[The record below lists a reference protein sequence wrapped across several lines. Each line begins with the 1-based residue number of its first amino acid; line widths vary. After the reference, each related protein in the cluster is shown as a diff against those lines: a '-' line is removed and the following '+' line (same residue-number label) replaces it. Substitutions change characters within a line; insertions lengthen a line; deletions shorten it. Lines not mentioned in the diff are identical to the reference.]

1 MADFSSSNW
10 KHRLNQLLFHPEN
23 PSGKAVELV
32 LLFSI
37 LASIIEILLDS
48 VPSLHR
54 VYRGLFEAGELVFT
68 LFFTLE
74 YVLRLMA
81 ADRPLAYAR
90 SFFGVIDLIA
100 LLPSYLGLLAIGI
113 PSLMILRALRFL
125 RIFRILKLLRY
136 SEEARELILSL
147 KASMSRIFVFLFF
160 VLILALVVGSL
171 MYFLEAP
178 DSGFTSIPQAI
189 YWTIVTL
196 TTVGYGDIA
205 PQTVLGKLLASVIM
219 LLGYGII
226 AVPTGLIT
234 LGIRQA
240 YLNDGKTDGITN
252 DGINSAIALP
262 ANAQN
267 LQSCPR
273 CKTQNHDE
281 DANYC
286 KYCGANLS
294 VSDFSRDLFN

>member
-1 MADFSSSNW
+1 MAEFSSSHW
-10 KHRLNQLLFHPEN
+10 KHRLNQLFFHPET
-23 PSGKAVELV
+23 PSGKAIELV
-32 LLFSI
+32 LLICI
-37 LASIIEILLDS
+37 LASIIVILLDS
-48 VPSLHR
+48 VPSLHLT
-54 VYRGLFEAGELVFT
+54 YQALFEASELFFT
-68 LFFTLE
+68 ALFTLE
-74 YVLRLMA
+74 YVLRLLA
-81 ADRPLAYAR
+81 SDRPLTYAR
-90 SFFGVIDLIA
+90 SFFGAIDLIA
-100 LLPSYLGLLAIGI
+100 LLPSYVGLLAIGI

-136 SEEARELILSL
+136 SEEAVELLLSL
-147 KASMSRIFVFLFF
+147 KASMSRIIVFLSF
-160 VLILALVVGSL
+160 VLVLALVIGSL

-178 DSGFTSIPQAI
+178 DSGFTSIPQSI

-205 PQTVLGKLLASVIM
+205 PQTVLGKLLASIIM

-240 YLNDGKTDGITN
+240 YLNDS
-252 DGINSAIALP
+252 INNIQRSHS
-262 ANAQN
+262 QN
-267 LQSCPR
+267 SGQNQQSCPQ

-286 KYCGANLS
+286 KYCGADLS
-294 VSDFSRDLFN
+294 VKST